1 MRRLKNLLLISAL
14 GLVLLFAPDLASAYW
29 PWTLPPILGQ
39 LYAAFILTF
48 AVGAALAAR
57 ETSPLAI
64 RTFVIASLALAVL
77 VLIAS
82 ALHVDRFR
90 PEPVTFIWFG
100 AFGLGAVAFTVA
112 LAIHQRSATW
122 PGRAQAVAEA

>member
-1 MRRLKNLLLISAL
+1 M
-14 GLVLLFAPDLASAYW
+14 LLFAPDLASAYW

-82 ALHVDRFR
+82 ALHVDRFKS
-90 PEPVTFIWFG
+90 EPVTVVWF
-100 AFGLGAVAFTVA
+100 ATFGLGAVAFAVA
-112 LAIHQRSATW
+112 LAIQRRSSA
-122 PGRAQAVAEA
+122 GRRASETLAQA